1 MLVVEDNANLAFGLT
16 RSLES
21 EGYEVEAA
29 EDGSRGFELA
39 RSTNPDL
46 VVLDLMLPGMDGYT
60 ILKKLRAEGKDVPVL
75 ILTARGEEADKVFG
89 FRLGADD
96 YVTKPF
102 SLSELLARVQAILR
116 RAKGG
121 DRRDGEAVEEF
132 GDVSINTLARSVKR
146 GESEVA
152 LTPKEFDLLLAL
164 VRRRGAVASR
174 LELLKE
180 VWGHQAEVMTRT
192 VDIQGPITGDGAK
205 LRGFEIA
212 YQQFFDKLPEP
223 WNGLGLQTNFT
234 YVDNQG
240 ITNSNLSSVSGGGAT
255 QQDGLITFTD
265 LPLEGYSKSSYN
277 VVLMFEQPKYSA
289 RVAWNWRDDYLIS
302 QSDCCIKLPI
312 WQNAYGQLDASV
324 HYKPSSS
331 WDIFLDA
338 QNLLQAETVLKQQ
351 VNNAGLL
358 LPRSW
363 FTNDLRLQLGVRYRI
378 Q

>member
-1 MLVVEDNANLAFGLT
+1 MTKVLVVEDNANLAFGLT

-21 EGYEVEAA
+21 EGYEVESA
-29 EDGSRGFELA
+29 EDGVRGFEMA

-121 DRRDGEAVEEF
+121 DKRDGEAVEEF

-164 VRRRGAVASR
+164 IRRRGAVASR

-192 VDIQGPITGDGAK
+192 VDIHIAELRRK
-205 LRGFEIA
+205 LEHDPSTPKHILTVWKA
-212 YQQFFDKLPEP
+212 
-223 WNGLGLQTNFT
+223 
-234 YVDNQG
+234 
-240 ITNSNLSSVSGGGAT
+240 
-255 QQDGLITFTD
+255 
-265 LPLEGYSKSSYN
+265 GY
-277 VVLMFEQPKYSA
+277 
-289 RVAWNWRDDYLIS
+289 
-302 QSDCCIKLPI
+302 
-312 WQNAYGQLDASV
+312 
-324 HYKPSSS
+324 
-331 WDIFLDA
+331 
-338 QNLLQAETVLKQQ
+338 
-351 VNNAGLL
+351 
-358 LPRSW
+358 
-363 FTNDLRLQLGVRYRI
+363 RLQV
-378 Q
+378 